1 MNVSSKEEIFR
12 IIVGH
17 AQEVVPGLDA
27 HPFQPTDSL
36 RALGANSVD
45 RADIIMMTLES
56 LGVRIPLIDLAKA
69 ENIGELAELIHARA

>member
-1 MNVSSKEEIFR
+1 MSSKEEIFG

-17 AQEVVPGLDA
+17 TQEVVPGLDTHA
-27 HPFQPTDSL
+27 FQPTDSL

-56 LGVRIPLIDLAKA
+56 LGVRIPLVDLAKA
-69 ENIGELAELIHARA
+69 ENIGELAAIIHGKT